1 MAEMILPGVYIEVRP
16 EALIVSGP
24 VSVGN
29 VGIVGTASPPATVP
43 PAPERGVIGKVYEL
57 SSFAEAK
64 EEFGAYDPFDNPT
77 TPGSPLT
84 LTRGIEL
91 AFSHGARKV
100 LAVRVATTANYA
112 AGLEAL
118 LNEDAHIIVVPGSD
132 AATAGAALKAHCE
145 TASSDLNKRDRIAI
159 VGSRQMTAGEDVTDF
174 LDYIESSAIDS
185 DRVVFV
191 APGIVTTDAAKAAA
205 GEEDTS
211 VTLPGTYAAAAI
223 AGILS
228 SKSAHVSLTNKPL
241 SVKKLEVKFNSGQLE
256 SLIGDDIRVLPL
268 EERNGP
274 RVVRGITTSTNS
286 AWRQIT
292 TRRIVDYAKFG
303 VRSAAQP
310 YIGLLNND
318 RVRKAL
324 KGSINGFL
332 AGMVDDEMVTFYEL
346 DVTATRDDE
355 IRGIAK
361 VTMTLQPTFSIDYIK
376 VVMFLG

>member
-1 MAEMILPGVYIEVRP
+1 MADMILPGVYIEVRS

-64 EEFGAYDPFDNPT
+64 EEFGPYDPFDNPT
-77 TPGSPLT
+77 SPGSPLT

-100 LAVRVATTANYA
+100 LAVRVDTTANYL
-112 AGLEAL
+112 AGLQAL
-118 LNEDAHIIVVPGSD
+118 ENEDAHIIVVPGLD
-132 AATAGAALKAHCE
+132 AATAGAELIKHCN

-159 VGSRQMTAGEDVTDF
+159 VGSRQMNTGESITDF
-174 LDYIESSAIDS
+174 LGYIKDSVIDS

-205 GEEDTS
+205 GEDVTS

-228 SKSAHVSLTNKPL
+228 SKSAHVSLTNKPI

-256 SLIGDDIRVLPL
+256 SLIGDNIRVLPL